1 MKKSIITFF
10 SLVTLF
16 SLPVSSLAETNLS
29 ENNETV
35 TNESVEGKEL
45 LASYSNENVTAYV
58 AAAGKKT
65 YHGTTPRQYTT
76 AAVHPSTCGNVY
88 SGTRFPRGTII
99 KTNSSLGMPNGTAK
113 NTFVVEDM
121 GDVYC
126 DRGLSYNWFD
136 IYFGESNTSNYN
148 NAVNFGKPKVSYS
161 TY

>member
-10 SLVTLF
+10 SLATLF
-16 SLPVSSLAETNLS
+16 TLPVSSLAETNLN

-35 TNESVEGKEL
+35 TNESIEGKEL
-45 LASYSNENVTAYV
+45 LLSYSNENVTAYV
-58 AAAGKKT
+58 AASGNKT

-76 AAVHPSTCGNVY
+76 AAVHPNVCGSPL
-88 SGTRFPRGTII
+88 SGTRFPKGTII
-99 KTNSSLGMPNGTAK
+99 NTHTSLGMPNGTAK
-113 NTFVVEDM
+113 STFVVEDM

-126 DRGLSYNWFD
+126 NRGLSYNWFD
-136 IYFGESNTSNYN
+136 IYFGVTNTSNYN